1 MEKIKKSITIN
12 APVEK
17 VYEYIKDVKT
27 NPEWM
32 PSMVEV
38 YDSTG
43 TNEGDTYKWKYKMA
57 GIIFKGE
64 TAITEQ
70 VPNKM
75 CRTKSKGGITSEFLF
90 EFEPKD
96 KETQLELTVEYNIPV
111 PVVGKLAEKTVLKRN
126 EREAELAMQN
136 IKDKMES

>member
-17 VYEYIKDVKT
+17 VFEYIKDVKT
-27 NPEWM
+27 IPEWM

-43 TNEGDTYKWKYKMA
+43 TNVGDTYKWKYKMA

-64 TAITEQ
+64 TEVTEQ

-75 CRTKSKGGITSEFLF
+75 SRTKSKGGIISDFLF
-90 EFEPKD
+90 LFEPKD
-96 KETQLELTVEYNIPV
+96 GGTQLELTIDYTIPV
-111 PVVGKLAEKTVLKRN
+111 PVLGKLAEKAVLKKN